1 MFPNRVTA
9 APCERCSEANL
20 PLVSSMPVAVVGLSE
35 LRERQNV
42 PDGLRRPPTASD
54 HDWAF
59 GGRRFISGEALFP
72 WGCRASSIMPTNKC
86 PSPKFRVPSRCV
98 PSTVCVQ

>member
-42 PDGLRRPPTASD
+42 PDGLRRPPTTTGRLA
-54 HDWAF
+54 
-59 GGRRFISGEALFP
+59 GG
-72 WGCRASSIMPTNKC
+72 ASSQARHY
-86 PSPKFRVPSRCV
+86 SPGAAGRHP
-98 PSTVCVQ
+98 